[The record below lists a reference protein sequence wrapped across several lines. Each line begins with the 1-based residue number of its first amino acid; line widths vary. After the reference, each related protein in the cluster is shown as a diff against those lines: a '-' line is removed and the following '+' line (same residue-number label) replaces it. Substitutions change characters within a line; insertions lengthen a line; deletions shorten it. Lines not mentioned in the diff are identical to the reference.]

1 MGRENLKGGKKVK
14 KLFLFL
20 CAGLFF
26 SVSAVFAEQIMVNE
40 DGEAWLINDAHQW
53 EVASEAEVQ
62 AYQHPG
68 VEVPVDLRTGKPK
81 KVDFFHYVPVQEYS
95 EVIVWNGEKF
105 QTIKKEGEEYGEP
118 KLAGHIILLL
128 VAVIFMALSNVAVRV
143 SQEIP
148 TLLAA
153 TVTIPAIFVAAT
165 VSMRTGFSTIAFIAF
180 IAAVFAFLASVLIII
195 IDFGNE
201 GEYKMLST
209 IFYFLSF
216 LSIAVWIYG

>member
-1 MGRENLKGGKKVK
+1 VK

-118 KLAGHIILLL
+118 KLAWHIILLL
-128 VAVIFMALSNVAVRV
+128 TAVIFMALSSIAVRE

-148 TLLAA
+148 TLLVADV
-153 TVTIPAIFVAAT
+153 TVLAIFVTAV
-165 VSMRTGFSTIAFIAF
+165 VSLGTGFNAIASLSF
-180 IAAVFAFLASVLIII
+180 IAAILACLAFDATVDFKDRRFYKIQSVL
-195 IDFGNE
+195 
-201 GEYKMLST
+201 
-209 IFYFLSF
+209 FYLLSF
-216 LSIAVWIYG
+216 LYIAKWICG